1 MSVQNPWSAHY
12 QKVWMERASDPAL
25 PLWLRVAALAFGRHR
40 LNGHANFAMGE
51 LGKLLGKP
59 GPDGKPKPISNSAVA
74 NAISK
79 AKKHGFIAE
88 DSMARCLVVPRHAV
102 TLGVGGSVHTK
113 CCLH

>member
-1 MSVQNPWSAHY
+1 
-12 QKVWMERASDPAL
+12 MERASDPAL